1 MNVRSH
7 KLVNHSQPIQ
17 LSDHFGYRKL
27 MRFTLPS
34 IATMIFTSIY
44 SVVDGVFVSNFV
56 GKTPFAAVNLMM
68 PFLYLIGVVGS
79 MLGTGGSALVAKTL
93 GEGDHP
99 KANRIFSML
108 IVVCFG
114 SGALFGMLGMLF
126 LEPIARFLGAD
137 AAMMDSC
144 LLYGRIMLLAL
155 PFFILEMMFQSF
167 MVTAERPQ
175 LGFAFTVI
183 SGLLNIL
190 MDYLFIVVFGLGL
203 SGAAWATFLA
213 SVVGGVGP
221 LLFFVFPNKTM
232 LHFVRPVFD
241 GKALLQSVTNGISE
255 FFASVSGSIL
265 AICYNF
271 QLMKY
276 IGENGVAAYGVI
288 MYVQFIFFGVFLGYA
303 MGTAPIVS
311 YNYGAQNHSELR
323 NVFQRSMKIIA
334 VLGVLQTLLL
344 ELTVPWLTKVFVG
357 YDPELYAL
365 TCRAFRIYGLSYLLV
380 GFNFYAS
387 SLFTALNNGIVS
399 AVISTVRT
407 LVFETSAVFI
417 LPAIFGVNG
426 IWFSIIYAEVL
437 SLSLSIAMI
446 YKHRERYHYM

>member
-1 MNVRSH
+1 MIS
-7 KLVNHSQPIQ
+7 I
-17 LSDHFGYRKL
+17 SDHFGYRKL
-27 MRFTLPS
+27 LRFTLPS

-108 IVVCFG
+108 IVVCFE
-114 SGALFGMLGMLF
+114 SGVLFGLLGILF

-190 MDYLFIVVFGLGL
+190 MDYLLIVVFDFGL

-213 SVVGGVGP
+213 SAVGGVGP

-241 GKALLQSVTNGISE
+241 GKALLQSLTNGISE
-255 FFASVSGSIL
+255 FFASISGSIL

-276 IGENGVAAYGVI
+276 IGENGVAAFGVI

-311 YNYGAQNHSELR
+311 YNYGAQNHAELR

-344 ELTVPWLTKVFVG
+344 ELTVPMITKIFVG

-365 TCRAFRIYGLSYLLV
+365 TCKAFRIYGLSYLLV

-417 LPAIFGVNG
+417 LPAIFGVDG
-426 IWFSIIYAEVL
+426 IWFSIICAEVL

>member
-1 MNVRSH
+1 MNVRFH

-114 SGALFGMLGMLF
+114 SGALFGLLGMLF
-126 LEPIARFLGAD
+126 LEPIARLLGAD

-426 IWFSIIYAEVL
+426 IWFSIICAEVL

>member
-1 MNVRSH
+1 MIS
-7 KLVNHSQPIQ
+7 I
-17 LSDHFGYRKL
+17 SDHFGYRKL
-27 MRFTLPS
+27 LRFTLPS

-114 SGALFGMLGMLF
+114 SGVLFGLLGILF

-175 LGFAFTVI
+175 LGFVFTVI

-190 MDYLFIVVFGLGL
+190 MDYLLIVVFDFGL

-213 SVVGGVGP
+213 SAVGGVGP
-221 LLFFVFPNKTM
+221 LLFFVFPNKTI

-241 GKALLQSVTNGISE
+241 GKALLQSITNGISE
-255 FFASVSGSIL
+255 FFASISGSIL

-276 IGENGVAAYGVI
+276 IGENGVAAFGVI

-311 YNYGAQNHSELR
+311 YNYGAQNHAELR

-344 ELTVPWLTKVFVG
+344 ELTIPYLTKIFVG

-365 TCRAFRIYGLSYLLV
+365 TCKAFRIYGLSYLLV

-417 LPAIFGVNG
+417 LPAIFGVDG
-426 IWFSIIYAEVL
+426 IWFSIICAEVL

>member
-1 MNVRSH
+1 MIS
-7 KLVNHSQPIQ
+7 I
-17 LSDHFGYRKL
+17 SDHFGYRKL
-27 MRFTLPS
+27 LRFTLPS

-114 SGALFGMLGMLF
+114 SGVLFGLLGILF

-175 LGFAFTVI
+175 LGFVFTVI

-190 MDYLFIVVFGLGL
+190 MDYLLIVVFDFSL

-213 SVVGGVGP
+213 SAVGGVGP
-221 LLFFVFPNKTM
+221 LLFFVFPNKTI

-241 GKALLQSVTNGISE
+241 GKALLQSLTNGISE
-255 FFASVSGSIL
+255 FFASISGSIL
-265 AICYNF
+265 SICYNF

-276 IGENGVAAYGVI
+276 IGENGVAAFGVI

-311 YNYGAQNHSELR
+311 YNYGAQNHAELR

-344 ELTVPWLTKVFVG
+344 ELTIPYLTKIFVG

-365 TCRAFRIYGLSYLLV
+365 TCKAFRIYGLSYLLV

-399 AVISTVRT
+399 AIISTVRT

-417 LPAIFGVNG
+417 LPAIFGVDG
-426 IWFSIIYAEVL
+426 IWFSIICAEVL
-437 SLSLSIAMI
+437 SLSLSIAML
-446 YKHRERYHYM
+446 YKYRERYLYM

>member
-1 MNVRSH
+1 MIS
-7 KLVNHSQPIQ
+7 I
-17 LSDHFGYRKL
+17 SDHFGYRKL
-27 MRFTLPS
+27 LRFTLPS

-114 SGALFGMLGMLF
+114 SGVLFGLLGILF

-190 MDYLFIVVFGLGL
+190 MDYLLIVVFDFGL

-311 YNYGAQNHSELR
+311 YNYGAQNHAELR

-426 IWFSIIYAEVL
+426 IWFSIICAEVL

>member
-1 MNVRSH
+1 MNVRFH

-426 IWFSIIYAEVL
+426 IWFSIICAEVL

-446 YKHRERYHYM
+446 YKYRERYHYM

>member
-1 MNVRSH
+1 MIS
-7 KLVNHSQPIQ
+7 I
-17 LSDHFGYRKL
+17 SDHFGYRKL
-27 MRFTLPS
+27 LRFTLPS

-114 SGALFGMLGMLF
+114 SGVLFGLVGIVF

-190 MDYLFIVVFGLGL
+190 MDYLLIVVFDFGL

-213 SVVGGVGP
+213 SAVGGVGP

-241 GKALLQSVTNGISE
+241 GKALLQSLTNGISE
-255 FFASVSGSIL
+255 FFASISGSIL
-265 AICYNF
+265 SICYNF

-311 YNYGAQNHSELR
+311 YNYGAQNHAELR

-344 ELTVPWLTKVFVG
+344 ELTIPYLTKIFVG

-365 TCRAFRIYGLSYLLV
+365 TCKAFRIYGLSYLLV

-417 LPAIFGVNG
+417 LPAIFGVDG
-426 IWFSIIYAEVL
+426 IWFSIICAEVL

>member
-1 MNVRSH
+1 MIS
-7 KLVNHSQPIQ
+7 
-17 LSDHFGYRKL
+17 LSDHFGYPKL
-27 MRFTLPS
+27 LRFTLPT
-34 IATMIFTSIY
+34 IATMILTSIY

-68 PFLYLIGVVGS
+68 PFLFLIGVVGA

-99 KANRIFSML
+99 KANSIFSML
-108 IVVCFG
+108 IVACFV
-114 SGALFGMLGMLF
+114 SGAVFGLLGIMF
-126 LEPIARFLGAD
+126 LERIALFLGAD

-155 PFFILEMMFQSF
+155 PFFILEGLFQEF
-167 MVTAERPQ
+167 LVTAERPQ
-175 LGFAFTVI
+175 LGLVFTVMA
-183 SGLLNIL
+183 GVLNIL
-190 MDYLFIVVFGLGL
+190 LDYLLIVVCEMGL
-203 SGAAWATFLA
+203 SGAGWATFIA
-213 SVVGGVGP
+213 SAVGGTAP
-221 LLFFVFPNKTM
+221 LLFFILPNKTP
-232 LHFVRPVFD
+232 LHFVRPVWD
-241 GKALLQSVTNGISE
+241 GKALLQSVTNGMSE
-255 FFASVSGSIL
+255 FFASISGSIL
-265 AICYNF
+265 SMCYNY

-276 IGENGVAAYGVI
+276 IGEDGVAAYGVI
-288 MYVQFIFFGVFLGYA
+288 MYVQFVFFAVFLGYA
-303 MGTAPIVS
+303 NGTAPIVS
-311 YNYGAQNHSELR
+311 YNYGAQNHTELR
-323 NVFQRSMKIIA
+323 NVFQRSIKIIA

-344 ELTVPWLTKVFVG
+344 ELTVPWLTKIFVG
-357 YDPELYAL
+357 YELELYAL

-387 SLFTALNNGIVS
+387 SLFTALNNGVVS

-417 LPAIFGVNG
+417 LPALFGVNG
-426 IWFSIIYAEVL
+426 IWFSIICAEVL

>member
-203 SGAAWATFLA
+203 SGAARATFLA

-426 IWFSIIYAEVL
+426 IWFSIICAEVL

>member
-1 MNVRSH
+1 MIS
-7 KLVNHSQPIQ
+7 I
-17 LSDHFGYRKL
+17 SDHFGYRKL

-190 MDYLFIVVFGLGL
+190 MDYLLIVVFDYGL

-232 LHFVRPVFD
+232 LHFARPVFD

-426 IWFSIIYAEVL
+426 IWFSIICAEVL